1 MRLDEAELDE
11 LRRWG
16 QALREAG
23 NEESV
28 AAGRA
33 ILMLIEET
41 ERLRLRA
48 PDLLRASNLNLH
60 TRCRTVRS
68 TLGPGDPVAS
78 TLHGRLQQVLDP
90 DPDQSLETKP
100 ESVEETAPSAESD
113 SETSS
118 AQSWIE
124 RLRRQK

>member
-1 MRLDEAELDE
+1 MRLDEAKLDE

-23 NEESV
+23 NEGSV
-28 AAGRA
+28 AAGQA

-41 ERLRLRA
+41 ERLRLK
-48 PDLLRASNLNLH
+48 LRLAGEQLEPAHPVSNSE
-60 TRCRTVRS
+60 VDA
-68 TLGPGDPVAS
+68 GAWEPVAS
-78 TLHGRLQQVLDP
+78 TLHERLQQVLDW

-100 ESVEETAPSAESD
+100 ESVEETGPSAESD

-124 RLRRQK
+124 TLRRQK